1 LKLSPPDA
9 GVAPR
14 YTGIR
19 TFARAPHVTSA
30 EEADVA
36 IVGVPF
42 DTGVTFRVGGRF
54 GPNAVRAAS
63 VLLRPYDP
71 VLDVENCRRA
81 LGELLAAFIARHPEQ
96 CALVAFDRG
105 GGAHMPDEAARR
117 GQVSRAAI
125 LEPEA

>member
-1 LKLSPPDA
+1 MEGLRQVVTIYPPLPPPVD
-9 GVAPR
+9 
-14 YTGIR
+14 
-19 TFARAPHVTSA
+19 
-30 EEADVA
+30 
-36 IVGVPF
+36 
-42 DTGVTFRVGGRF
+42 
-54 GPNAVRAAS
+54 
-63 VLLRPYDP
+63 DP

-117 GQVSRAAI
+117 GSVSRAAI